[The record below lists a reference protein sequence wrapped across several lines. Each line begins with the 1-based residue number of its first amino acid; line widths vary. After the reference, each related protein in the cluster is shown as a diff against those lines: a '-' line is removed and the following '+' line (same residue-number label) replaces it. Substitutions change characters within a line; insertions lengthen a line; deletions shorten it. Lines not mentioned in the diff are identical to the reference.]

1 MLALTGTRV
10 LFSNHYRNGHLGSLL
25 EFIMMLSK
33 MLKAVAF
40 TGFLAVSSMASA
52 ELIANIPLNTSRFD
66 TLSPTELI
74 NQAKAGNQ
82 QAQFFLAKR
91 YQKGLGIQQN
101 YQQAINWYTT
111 AAKQNIAPAQ
121 LNLAMMYIRGEGV
134 QPNAQQA
141 RYWLEKAAKL
151 GDNRASYTLAMLDE
165 KDKKL
170 VDAYKWY
177 DLAARD
183 GMLSDQVRSKAR
195 GKIGQLAL
203 NLSSQDIATARSRA
217 DSWFQSK

>member
-1 MLALTGTRV
+1 MEFMMKKSITTLLKATALTAV
-10 LFSNHYRNGHLGSLL
+10 LGFSG
-25 EFIMMLSK
+25 
-33 MLKAVAF
+33 A
-40 TGFLAVSSMASA
+40 ASA
-52 ELIANIPLNTSRFD
+52 ELVANVPLDSSRYEIM
-66 TLSPTELI
+66 PANQLI
-74 NQAKAGNQ
+74 SQAKSGNQ

-91 YQKGLGIQQN
+91 YQKGIGITQN
-101 YQQAINWYTT
+101 YQQAVQWYTT
-111 AAKQNIAPAQ
+111 AAKQDIAPAQ

-134 QPNAQQA
+134 KPNAQQA
-141 RYWLEKAAKL
+141 RYWLEKAARL

-183 GMLSDQVRSKAR
+183 GMLSDQVRSKAQS
-195 GKIGQLAL
+195 KIGQLAL

>member
-1 MLALTGTRV
+1 MK
-10 LFSNHYRNGHLGSLL
+10 LFGLKSL
-25 EFIMMLSK
+25 IVAGMLSVS
-33 MLKAVAF
+33 AV
-40 TGFLAVSSMASA
+40 ASA
-52 ELIANIPLNTSRFD
+52 ELVSNIPLNNSRFD
-66 TLSPTELI
+66 TMQVADLI

-91 YQKGLGIQQN
+91 YQKGQGVAQN

-111 AAKQNIAPAQ
+111 AAKQDIAPAQ
-121 LNLAMMYIRGEGV
+121 LNLAMMYVRGEGV

-165 KDKKL
+165 KERKL

-183 GMLSDQVRSKAR
+183 GMLSDQVRSKAQS
-195 GKIGQLAL
+195 KIGQLAL
-203 NLSSQDIATARSRA
+203 NMSSQDIANARSRA

>member
-1 MLALTGTRV
+1 MKLVKAALLTAVMGV
-10 LFSNHYRNGHLGSLL
+10 SGLG
-25 EFIMMLSK
+25 
-33 MLKAVAF
+33 
-40 TGFLAVSSMASA
+40 VSTAANA
-52 ELIANIPLNTSRFD
+52 ELISNIALDTSRYD
-66 TLSPTELI
+66 IMPPAQLI
-74 NQAKAGNQ
+74 NQAKSGDQ

-91 YQKGLGIQQN
+91 YQKGLGMQRD

-111 AAKQNIAPAQ
+111 AAKQDIAPAQ

-165 KDKKL
+165 KEKNL

-183 GMLSDQVRSKAR
+183 GMLSDQVRTKAR
-195 GKIGQLAL
+195 SKIGQLAL
-203 NLSSQDIATARSRA
+203 NLSSQDIATARNNA
-217 DSWFQSK
+217 DSWFQTR

>member
-1 MLALTGTRV
+1 MKL
-10 LFSNHYRNGHLGSLL
+10 
-25 EFIMMLSK
+25 
-33 MLKAVAF
+33 LKAVML
-40 TGFLAVSSMASA
+40 TGFLAVSSIASA
-52 ELIANIPLNTSRFD
+52 DLTANIPLNTSRFD
-66 TLSPTELI
+66 TLAPTELI

-111 AAKQNIAPAQ
+111 AAKQDIAPAQ

-165 KDKKL
+165 KERKL

-183 GMLSDQVRSKAR
+183 GMLSNEVRTRAQS
-195 GKIGQLAL
+195 KIGQLAL

>member
-1 MLALTGTRV
+1 MKL
-10 LFSNHYRNGHLGSLL
+10 
-25 EFIMMLSK
+25 
-33 MLKAVAF
+33 LKAVTL
-40 TGFLAVSSMASA
+40 TGFLAVSGIASA
-52 ELIANIPLNTSRFD
+52 DLTSNVPLNTSRFD
-66 TLSPTELI
+66 TLSPSELI

-91 YQKGLGIQQN
+91 YQKGQGIAQN

-165 KDKKL
+165 KERKL

-183 GMLSDQVRSKAR
+183 GMLSNEVRTRAQS
-195 GKIGQLAL
+195 KIGQLAL
-203 NLSSQDIATARSRA
+203 NMSSQDIANARNRA
-217 DSWFQSK
+217 DSWFQAN

>member
-1 MLALTGTRV
+1 MKLLKVTVLTAF
-10 LFSNHYRNGHLGSLL
+10 LSL
-25 EFIMMLSK
+25 SG
-33 MLKAVAF
+33 V
-40 TGFLAVSSMASA
+40 ASA
-52 ELIANIPLNTSRFD
+52 ELVANIPLNGSRYD
-66 TLSPTELI
+66 SMEPMELLS
-74 NQAKAGNQ
+74 QAKTGNQ

-91 YQKGLGIQQN
+91 YQKGLGIQQSF
-101 YQQAINWYTT
+101 QQAIQWYTT
-111 AAKQNIAPAQ
+111 AAKQDIAPAQ

-134 QPNAQQA
+134 QPNAGQA

-165 KDKKL
+165 KEKKL

-183 GMLSDQVRSKAR
+183 GMLSDQVRTRAQS
-195 GKIGQLAL
+195 KIGQLAL

>member
-1 MLALTGTRV
+1 MKL
-10 LFSNHYRNGHLGSLL
+10 
-25 EFIMMLSK
+25 
-33 MLKAVAF
+33 LKAVAL
-40 TGFLAVSSMASA
+40 TGFLAVSGIASA
-52 ELIANIPLNTSRFD
+52 DLTSNVPLNTSRFD
-66 TLSPTELI
+66 TLSPSELI

-91 YQKGLGIQQN
+91 YQKGQGIAQN

-165 KDKKL
+165 KERKL

-183 GMLSDQVRSKAR
+183 GMLSNEVRTRAQS
-195 GKIGQLAL
+195 KIGQLAL
-203 NLSSQDIATARSRA
+203 NMSSQDIANARSRA
-217 DSWFQSK
+217 DSWFQAN

>member
-1 MLALTGTRV
+1 MKL
-10 LFSNHYRNGHLGSLL
+10 
-25 EFIMMLSK
+25 
-33 MLKAVAF
+33 LKAAVLTTF
-40 TGFLAVSSMASA
+40 LGFAGVASA
-52 ELIANIPLNTSRFD
+52 DLVSNVPLNTSRYD
-66 TLSPTELI
+66 TMGASELI

-91 YQKGLGIQQN
+91 YQKGLGIAQN
-101 YQQAINWYTT
+101 YQQAIQWYTT
-111 AAKQNIAPAQ
+111 AAKQDIAPAQ

-165 KDKKL
+165 KERKL

-183 GMLSDQVRSKAR
+183 GMLSNEVRTRAQS
-195 GKIGQLAL
+195 KIGQLAL

-217 DSWFQSK
+217 DSWFQTK

>member
-1 MLALTGTRV
+1 MKL
-10 LFSNHYRNGHLGSLL
+10 
-25 EFIMMLSK
+25 
-33 MLKAVAF
+33 LKAAVLTTF
-40 TGFLAVSSMASA
+40 LGFAGVASA
-52 ELIANIPLNTSRFD
+52 DLVSNVPLNTSRYD
-66 TLSPTELI
+66 TMGASELI

-91 YQKGLGIQQN
+91 YQKGLGIAQN
-101 YQQAINWYTT
+101 YQQAIQWYTT
-111 AAKQNIAPAQ
+111 AAKQDIAPAQ

-134 QPNAQQA
+134 KPNAQQA

-165 KDKKL
+165 KERKL

-183 GMLSDQVRSKAR
+183 GMLSNEVRTRAQS
-195 GKIGQLAL
+195 KIGQLAL

-217 DSWFQSK
+217 DSWFQTK

>member
-1 MLALTGTRV
+1 
-10 LFSNHYRNGHLGSLL
+10 
-25 EFIMMLSK
+25 MLSK

>member
-1 MLALTGTRV
+1 MKL
-10 LFSNHYRNGHLGSLL
+10 
-25 EFIMMLSK
+25 
-33 MLKAVAF
+33 LKAALLTTF
-40 TGFLAVSSMASA
+40 LGFSGVASA
-52 ELIANIPLNTSRFD
+52 DLVANIPLDTSRFD
-66 TLSPTELI
+66 IMSPNDLLS
-74 NQAKAGNQ
+74 QAKAGNQ

-91 YQKGLGIQQN
+91 YHNGLGLQQN
-101 YQQAINWYTT
+101 FQQAIQWYTT
-111 AAKQNIAPAQ
+111 AAKQDIAPAQ

-165 KDKKL
+165 KERKL

-183 GMLSDQVRSKAR
+183 GMLSDQVRTRAQS
-195 GKIGQLAL
+195 KIGQLAL

-217 DSWFQSK
+217 DSWFQNK

>member
-1 MLALTGTRV
+1 MKL
-10 LFSNHYRNGHLGSLL
+10 
-25 EFIMMLSK
+25 
-33 MLKAVAF
+33 LKATVI
-40 TGFLAVSSMASA
+40 TTLLGLSSLASA
-52 ELIANIPLNTSRFD
+52 ELVSNVPLNTSRFD
-66 TLSPTELI
+66 TLSPSDLI
-74 NQAKAGNQ
+74 AQAKAGNQ

-91 YQKGLGIQQN
+91 YQKGQGVAQN
-101 YQQAINWYTT
+101 YQQAINWYTI
-111 AAKQNIAPAQ
+111 AAKQDIAPAQ

-165 KDKKL
+165 KEKKL

-183 GMLSDQVRSKAR
+183 GMLSDQVRSKAQS
-195 GKIGQLAL
+195 KIGQLAL

-217 DSWFQSK
+217 DSWFQAK

>member
-1 MLALTGTRV
+1 MKL
-10 LFSNHYRNGHLGSLL
+10 
-25 EFIMMLSK
+25 
-33 MLKAVAF
+33 LKAVML
-40 TGFLAVSSMASA
+40 TGFLAVSGIASA
-52 ELIANIPLNTSRFD
+52 ELISNVPLNTSRFD
-66 TLSPTELI
+66 TLSPAELI
-74 NQAKAGNQ
+74 SQAKAGNQ

-111 AAKQNIAPAQ
+111 AAKQDIAPAQ

-134 QPNAQQA
+134 QPNAKQA

-165 KDKKL
+165 KERKL

-183 GMLSDQVRSKAR
+183 GMLSDQVRSKAQS
-195 GKIGQLAL
+195 KIGQLAL

>member
-1 MLALTGTRV
+1 MK
-10 LFSNHYRNGHLGSLL
+10 LFGLKSL
-25 EFIMMLSK
+25 IVAGMLS
-33 MLKAVAF
+33 
-40 TGFLAVSSMASA
+40 VSAMASA
-52 ELIANIPLNTSRFD
+52 ELVSNIPLNNSRFD
-66 TLSPTELI
+66 TMQVADLI

-91 YQKGLGIQQN
+91 YQKGQGVAQN

-111 AAKQNIAPAQ
+111 AAKQDIAPAQ
-121 LNLAMMYIRGEGV
+121 LNLAMMYVRGEGV

-183 GMLSDQVRSKAR
+183 GMLSDQVRTKAQ

-203 NLSSQDIATARSRA
+203 NMSSQDIANARSRA

>member
-1 MLALTGTRV
+1 MKL
-10 LFSNHYRNGHLGSLL
+10 
-25 EFIMMLSK
+25 
-33 MLKAVAF
+33 LKAVML
-40 TGFLAVSSMASA
+40 TGFLAVSGIASA
-52 ELIANIPLNTSRFD
+52 DLTSNVPLNTSRFD
-66 TLSPTELI
+66 TLSPSELI

-91 YQKGLGIQQN
+91 YQKGQGIQQN
-101 YQQAINWYTT
+101 YQQALQWYTI
-111 AAKQNIAPAQ
+111 AARQDIAPAQ

-165 KDKKL
+165 KERKL

-183 GMLSDQVRSKAR
+183 GMLSNEVRTRAQS
-195 GKIGQLAL
+195 KIGQLAL

>member
-1 MLALTGTRV
+1 MKLMKVALLTAVMGV
-10 LFSNHYRNGHLGSLL
+10 SGLGIST
-25 EFIMMLSK
+25 
-33 MLKAVAF
+33 AAN
-40 TGFLAVSSMASA
+40 A
-52 ELIANIPLNTSRFD
+52 ELISNIALDTSRFD
-66 TLSPTELI
+66 IMPPAQLI
-74 NQAKAGNQ
+74 NQAKSGDQ

-91 YQKGLGIQQN
+91 YQKGLGIQQD

-111 AAKQNIAPAQ
+111 AAKQDIAPAQ

-165 KDKKL
+165 KERKL

-183 GMLSDQVRSKAR
+183 GMLSDQVRTKAR

-203 NLSSQDIATARSRA
+203 NLSSQDIATARNRA
-217 DSWFQSK
+217 DTWFQTK

>member
-1 MLALTGTRV
+1 MKL
-10 LFSNHYRNGHLGSLL
+10 
-25 EFIMMLSK
+25 
-33 MLKAVAF
+33 LKAVML
-40 TGFLAVSSMASA
+40 TGFLAFSSIASA
-52 ELIANIPLNTSRFD
+52 DLTANIPLNTSRFD
-66 TLSPTELI
+66 TLAPTELI

-111 AAKQNIAPAQ
+111 AAKQDIAPAQ

-165 KDKKL
+165 KERKL

-183 GMLSDQVRSKAR
+183 GMLSNEVRTRAQS
-195 GKIGQLAL
+195 KIGQLAL

>member
-1 MLALTGTRV
+1 MKFFGLK
-10 LFSNHYRNGHLGSLL
+10 SL
-25 EFIMMLSK
+25 IVAGMLSVS
-33 MLKAVAF
+33 AV
-40 TGFLAVSSMASA
+40 ASA
-52 ELIANIPLNTSRFD
+52 ELVSNIPLNNSRFD
-66 TLSPTELI
+66 TMQVTDLV
-74 NQAKAGNQ
+74 NQAKSGNQ

-91 YQKGLGIQQN
+91 YQKGQGVAQN
-101 YQQAINWYTT
+101 YQQAINWYTI
-111 AAKQNIAPAQ
+111 AAKQDIAPAQ

-165 KDKKL
+165 KERKL

-183 GMLSDQVRSKAR
+183 GMLSDQVRSKAQS
-195 GKIGQLAL
+195 KIGQLAL
-203 NLSSQDIATARSRA
+203 NMSSQDIANARSRA

>member
-1 MLALTGTRV
+1 MKLFKIAMLTTV
-10 LFSNHYRNGHLGSLL
+10 LG
-25 EFIMMLSK
+25 I
-33 MLKAVAF
+33 
-40 TGFLAVSSMASA
+40 SSVASA
-52 ELIANIPLNTSRFD
+52 DLVSNVPLNSSRFD
-66 TLSPTELI
+66 TMQPNELI
-74 NQAKAGNQ
+74 NQAKSGNQ

-91 YQKGLGIQQN
+91 YQKGLGIAQN

-111 AAKQNIAPAQ
+111 AAKQDIAPAQ
-121 LNLAMMYIRGEGV
+121 LNLAMMYIRGEGL

-165 KDKKL
+165 KERKL

-183 GMLSDQVRSKAR
+183 GMLSSEVRSRAQ

>member
-1 MLALTGTRV
+1 MK
-10 LFSNHYRNGHLGSLL
+10 LFGLKSL
-25 EFIMMLSK
+25 IVAGMLS
-33 MLKAVAF
+33 
-40 TGFLAVSSMASA
+40 VSAMASA
-52 ELIANIPLNTSRFD
+52 ELVSNIPLNNSRFD
-66 TLSPTELI
+66 TMQVADLI

-91 YQKGLGIQQN
+91 YQKGQGVAQN

-111 AAKQNIAPAQ
+111 AAKQDIAPAQ
-121 LNLAMMYIRGEGV
+121 LNLAMMYVRGEGV

-183 GMLSDQVRSKAR
+183 GMLSDQVRSKAQ

-203 NLSSQDIATARSRA
+203 NMSSQDIANARSRA

>member
-1 MLALTGTRV
+1 MKL
-10 LFSNHYRNGHLGSLL
+10 
-25 EFIMMLSK
+25 
-33 MLKAVAF
+33 LKAVML
-40 TGFLAVSSMASA
+40 TGFLAVSGIASA
-52 ELIANIPLNTSRFD
+52 DLTSNVPLNTSRFD
-66 TLSPTELI
+66 TLSPSELI
-74 NQAKAGNQ
+74 NQAEAGNQ

-91 YQKGLGIQQN
+91 YQKGQGIQQN
-101 YQQAINWYTT
+101 YQQALQWYTI
-111 AAKQNIAPAQ
+111 AARQDIAPAQ

-165 KDKKL
+165 KERKL

-183 GMLSDQVRSKAR
+183 GMLSNEVRTRAQS
-195 GKIGQLAL
+195 KIGQLAL

>member
-1 MLALTGTRV
+1 MKKFVKIALLTSV
-10 LFSNHYRNGHLGSLL
+10 LGFSGIAG
-25 EFIMMLSK
+25 
-33 MLKAVAF
+33 
-40 TGFLAVSSMASA
+40 A
-52 ELIANIPLNTSRFD
+52 ELIANVPLDVSRFEVMSIKD
-66 TLSPTELI
+66 LTA
-74 NQAKAGNQ
+74 QAKAGNQ

-91 YQKGLGIQQN
+91 YQKGIGIQQN
-101 YQQAINWYTT
+101 FSQALQWYTT
-111 AAKQNIAPAQ
+111 AAKQDIAPAQ

-134 QPNAQQA
+134 KPNAQQA

-177 DLAARD
+177 DLASRD
-183 GMLSDQVRSKAR
+183 GMLSDQVRSKAQS
-195 GKIGQLAL
+195 KIGQLAL
-203 NLSSQDIATARSRA
+203 NLSIQDIATARSRA

>member
-1 MLALTGTRV
+1 MKLLKVTVLTAF
-10 LFSNHYRNGHLGSLL
+10 LSL
-25 EFIMMLSK
+25 SG
-33 MLKAVAF
+33 V
-40 TGFLAVSSMASA
+40 ASA
-52 ELIANIPLNTSRFD
+52 ELVANIPLNGSRYD
-66 TLSPTELI
+66 SMEPMELLS
-74 NQAKAGNQ
+74 QAKTGNQ

-101 YQQAINWYTT
+101 FQQAIQWYTT
-111 AAKQNIAPAQ
+111 AAKQDIAPAQ

-134 QPNAQQA
+134 QPNAGQA
-141 RYWLEKAAKL
+141 RYWLE
-151 GDNRASYTLAMLDE
+151 
-165 KDKKL
+165 KKL

-183 GMLSDQVRSKAR
+183 GMLSDQVRTRAQS
-195 GKIGQLAL
+195 KIGQLAL

>member
-1 MLALTGTRV
+1 MKKFFKATLLASV
-10 LFSNHYRNGHLGSLL
+10 LGFSG
-25 EFIMMLSK
+25 
-33 MLKAVAF
+33 V
-40 TGFLAVSSMASA
+40 ASA
-52 ELIANIPLNTSRFD
+52 DLVANIPLDSSRFD
-66 TLSPTELI
+66 IMPVKDLI
-74 NQAKAGNQ
+74 TQAKSGNQ

-91 YQKGLGIQQN
+91 YHKGIGTQQDFA
-101 YQQAINWYTT
+101 QAIQWYTT
-111 AAKQNIAPAQ
+111 AAKQDIAPAQ

-134 QPNAQQA
+134 KPNAQQA

-177 DLAARD
+177 DLASRD
-183 GMLSDQVRSKAR
+183 GMLSDQVRSKAQS
-195 GKIGQLAL
+195 KISQLAL
-203 NLSSQDIATARSRA
+203 NLSTQDIATARSRA

>member
-1 MLALTGTRV
+1 MKLVKAALLTAVMGV
-10 LFSNHYRNGHLGSLL
+10 SGLG
-25 EFIMMLSK
+25 
-33 MLKAVAF
+33 
-40 TGFLAVSSMASA
+40 VSTAANA
-52 ELIANIPLNTSRFD
+52 ELISNIALDTSRYD
-66 TLSPTELI
+66 IMPPAQLI
-74 NQAKAGNQ
+74 NQAKSGDQ

-91 YQKGLGIQQN
+91 YQKGLGMQRD

-111 AAKQNIAPAQ
+111 AAKQDIAPAQ
-121 LNLAMMYIRGEGV
+121 LNLAMIYIRGEGV

-165 KDKKL
+165 KEKKL

-183 GMLSDQVRSKAR
+183 GMLSDQVRTKAR
-195 GKIGQLAL
+195 SKIGQLAL
-203 NLSSQDIATARSRA
+203 NLSSQDIATARNNA
-217 DSWFQSK
+217 DSWFQTR

>member
-1 MLALTGTRV
+1 
-10 LFSNHYRNGHLGSLL
+10 
-25 EFIMMLSK
+25 MMLSK
-33 MLKAVAF
+33 MTVLKAVMLSSV
-40 TGFLAVSSMASA
+40 LAISSVASA
-52 ELIANIPLNTSRFD
+52 ELISNVPLNASRFD

-74 NQAKAGNQ
+74 NQARAGNQ

-91 YQKGLGIQQN
+91 YQKGLGITQN
-101 YQQAINWYTT
+101 YQQAIQWYTT
-111 AAKQNIAPAQ
+111 AAKQDIAPAQ

-165 KDKKL
+165 KERKL

-183 GMLSDQVRSKAR
+183 GMLSDQVRSKAQS
-195 GKIGQLAL
+195 KIGQLAL